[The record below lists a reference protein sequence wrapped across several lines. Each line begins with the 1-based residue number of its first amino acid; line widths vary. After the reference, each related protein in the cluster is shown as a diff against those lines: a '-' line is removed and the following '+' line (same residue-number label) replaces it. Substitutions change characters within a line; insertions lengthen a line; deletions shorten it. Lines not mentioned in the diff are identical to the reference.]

1 MGDHNLVSHTLLR
14 VFITIIIMSSKTII
28 LLFGILAFVAIA
40 AAMSDDYDD
49 TEIEEVSFE
58 RVARE
63 ADPGREKK
71 RAGKKGKK
79 NKKSL
84 KKKAQKKRMN
94 KNKDRKRMKGNRKVA
109 KKNQMKERKE
119 DDKSTCF
126 GCRTVSAN
134 CLTQAISLM
143 KYWKDIVTNFEKQ
156 SKRIASQSKT
166 GGRKADKKGVF
177 SSIALNL
184 VDIGGG
190 NKSSLSCGG
199 STSNSGAKQLKNLT
213 DTLFACEVNINASC
227 NSANFDNIYNQTLLD
242 ECATVVNDFKKMAG
256 DCIKKTSDT
265 TGTEACTCWEA
276 TELMTLG
283 EKIKADC
290 KLPEEARTVT
300 SQLNKCKEAFGMC
313 RKFEDDAN
321 DALTAAKTKMS
332 SLAGSRFRGRSVRAV
347 ATTCAEVISKAKELS
362 SLAAESPSSST
373 IATLA
378 AEISGV
384 SSSVTCS
391 TTEIADL
398 TTQITAISEAIETV
412 DDALEAALDLLETL
426 TGSTPESSALTTA
439 ASSAT
444 AASSGRRQRLVRD
457 ILKNMI

>member
-79 NKKSL
+79 L
-84 KKKAQKKRMN
+84 KKKRKN

-227 NSANFDNIYNQTLLD
+227 NSANLTTFTTRHYLMNVQLLLL
-242 ECATVVNDFKKMAG
+242 TSRKWLVNALKR
-256 DCIKKTSDT
+256 TSDT
-265 TGTEACTCWEA
+265 TGT
-276 TELMTLG
+276 
-283 EKIKADC
+283 
-290 KLPEEARTVT
+290 
-300 SQLNKCKEAFGMC
+300 
-313 RKFEDDAN
+313 
-321 DALTAAKTKMS
+321 
-332 SLAGSRFRGRSVRAV
+332 
-347 ATTCAEVISKAKELS
+347 
-362 SLAAESPSSST
+362 
-373 IATLA
+373 
-378 AEISGV
+378 
-384 SSSVTCS
+384 
-391 TTEIADL
+391 
-398 TTQITAISEAIETV
+398 
-412 DDALEAALDLLETL
+412 
-426 TGSTPESSALTTA
+426 
-439 ASSAT
+439 
-444 AASSGRRQRLVRD
+444 
-457 ILKNMI
+457 

>member
-1 MGDHNLVSHTLLR
+1 
-14 VFITIIIMSSKTII
+14 MSSKTII

-49 TEIEEVSFE
+49 TEVDEVSIE

-63 ADPGREKK
+63 ADPGRQKK

-79 NKKSL
+79 LKKKNKKSL
-84 KKKAQKKRMN
+84 KKKGQKKRMN
-94 KNKDRKRMKGNRKVA
+94 KNKDRKRIKGNRKVA
-109 KKNQMKERKE
+109 KKDQKKERQGDRE
-119 DDKSTCF
+119 
-126 GCRTVSAN
+126 TVSAN

-242 ECATVVNDFKKMAG
+242 ECATVVTDFKKMAG

-276 TELMTLG
+276 AELMTLG

-321 DALTAAKTKMS
+321 DALASCSQTSSGLTGKAATLKANSDALTAAKTKMS

-347 ATTCAEVISKAKELS
+347 ATTCAEVISKAKECKFIFITKI
-362 SLAAESPSSST
+362 LAPRKLL
-373 IATLA
+373 IL
-378 AEISGV
+378 IS
-384 SSSVTCS
+384 
-391 TTEIADL
+391 
-398 TTQITAISEAIETV
+398 
-412 DDALEAALDLLETL
+412 
-426 TGSTPESSALTTA
+426 
-439 ASSAT
+439 AS
-444 AASSGRRQRLVRD
+444 
-457 ILKNMI
+457 IIHY

>member
-1 MGDHNLVSHTLLR
+1 
-14 VFITIIIMSSKTII
+14 MSSKTII

-49 TEIEEVSFE
+49 TEVDEASIE

-63 ADPGREKK
+63 ADPGRQKK

-79 NKKSL
+79 LKKKNKKSL
-84 KKKAQKKRMN
+84 KKKGQKKRMN
-94 KNKDRKRMKGNRKVA
+94 KNKDRKRIKGNRKVA
-109 KKNQMKERKE
+109 KKDQKKERQGDRE
-119 DDKSTCF
+119 
-126 GCRTVSAN
+126 TVSAN

-242 ECATVVNDFKKMAG
+242 ECATVVTDFKKMAG
-256 DCIKKTSDT
+256 ECIKKTSDT

-276 TELMTLG
+276 AELMTLG

-321 DALTAAKTKMS
+321 DALASCSQTSSGLTGKAATLKANSDALTAAKTKMS

-347 ATTCAEVISKAKELS
+347 ATTCAEVISKAKECKFIFITKI
-362 SLAAESPSSST
+362 LAPRKLL
-373 IATLA
+373 IL
-378 AEISGV
+378 IS
-384 SSSVTCS
+384 
-391 TTEIADL
+391 
-398 TTQITAISEAIETV
+398 
-412 DDALEAALDLLETL
+412 
-426 TGSTPESSALTTA
+426 
-439 ASSAT
+439 AS
-444 AASSGRRQRLVRD
+444 
-457 ILKNMI
+457 IIHY